1 MLDPKN
7 VSLIVEDEEEKSA
20 RFVLRPLPAGFGR
33 TIGNSLR
40 RVLLS
45 SIEGAAVTEA
55 RFSGVPH
62 QFTTIDGVKED
73 VVQLIL
79 NLKKLRL
86 RIEGE
91 TAVALSL
98 LAKGTGEVTAGDLEV
113 PAGVE
118 IINKD
123 LVLAT
128 LTSKDAKLEAE
139 LLAEKGYGF
148 VPSEEG
154 EKSRVG
160 AVLLDAAFSPVKSV
174 SCKVEKTRAG
184 DLSNLDSLEM
194 QVKTDGTISPREAF
208 LEASEY
214 LMKYFYRLTQGEQE
228 VKLEEEKK
236 KPLMTQEEKQHP
248 LEDLELPTR
257 VTNSLKAG
265 GVTTCGDLMEIIWEE
280 GYEALKEIPKV
291 GEKSVEEIKK
301 RVRER
306 GWVKD
311 LEEEE
316 EE

>member
-7 VSLIVEDEEEKSA
+7 VSLIVEDEEETSA
-20 RFVLRPLPAGFGR
+20 RFVVRPLPAGFGR
-33 TIGNSLR
+33 TVGNSLR

-62 QFTTIDGVKED
+62 QFTAIDGVKED
-73 VVQLIL
+73 VVRLIL

-91 TAVALSL
+91 TTVALGISVE
-98 LAKGTGEVTAGDLEV
+98 GPGEVTAGDLKV

-128 LTSKDAKLEAE
+128 LTSKGAKLEAE
-139 LLAEKGYGF
+139 FLAERGYGF
-148 VPSEEG
+148 VPSEER

-160 AVLLDAAFSPVKSV
+160 AILLDAAFSPVKNV
-174 SCKVEKTRAG
+174 SYRVTKTRVG
-184 DLSNLDSLEM
+184 ELSNLDSLEM
-194 QVKTDGTISPREAF
+194 EVETDGTISPREAF
-208 LEASEY
+208 LEATEY

-228 VKLEEEKK
+228 VKLEEEEKE
-236 KPLMTQEEKQHP
+236 PVMTEEEKQHP

-265 GVTTCGDLMEIIWEE
+265 GVKTCGDLMGIIWDE
-280 GYEALKEIPKV
+280 GYEALKNIPKV
-291 GEKSVEEIKK
+291 GEKSVEEIRK
-301 RVRER
+301 RVKER
-306 GWVKD
+306 GWVED
-311 LEEEE
+311 AN
-316 EE
+316 